1 MEVRL
6 VDDGDDPLARLANM
20 AEYYTAP
27 APEPEP
33 ELSGLSLKGWAGG
46 GRAEPASL
54 PLLANDQAETD
65 AALDLDAAMT

>member
-33 ELSGLSLKGWAGG
+33 ELIIADGGPTTGALSVAFG
-46 GRAEPASL
+46 
-54 PLLANDQAETD
+54 
-65 AALDLDAAMT
+65 